1 MEGDWRHAQNTWR
14 MGSEMERFSTGR
26 SGGICRRFI
35 NGSCR
40 LGPRCNY
47 RHEWPVRSS
56 SQICRYFQKGLCWYG
71 DYCKYVHVLQ
81 PEGDAAIAGRRA
93 SVPTVS
99 TSSVAT
105 ALPDRRGSEPAL
117 LQTEVM
123 SRWEHSMSH
132 SHSVVNV
139 SNPQYNTG
147 RLAADIAE
155 EQSQDNNTYLTASW
169 ESVQISGGAQA
180 GAYDGRNEQTSS
192 NQTDDV
198 GAAAAS
204 TTQGIVGEI
213 EAFLQ
218 SKNMTCGI
226 CMDKVYEKPDPRHQV
241 FGILPNCS
249 HSFCLHCI
257 RTWRKTKD
265 LGPDVVKSCPQCRVR
280 SAFYVPNK
288 YWVEGQAKEN
298 IIATFK
304 EKFSK
309 KSCSYYT
316 RYRCCPF
323 KTECLYRHDK
333 TARRRSFPYHT
344 EDEDDY
350 DGVDLLNFFIAMTL
364 LGGDDDDD
372 DDNDDDFDF
381 PFYLTEEYGF

>member
-1 MEGDWRHAQNTWR
+1 MP
-14 MGSEMERFSTGR
+14 M
-26 SGGICRRFI
+26 RFI

-71 DYCKYVHVLQ
+71 DDCKFIHVLQ
-81 PEGDAAIAGRRA
+81 PEGDAAYAGRRA

-105 ALPDRRGSEPAL
+105 APPDRRGSEPAL
-117 LQTEVM
+117 LQAEVM
-123 SRWEHSMSH
+123 SRWERSMSH

-147 RLAADIAE
+147 RLAAGIAE
-155 EQSQDNNTYLTASW
+155 EQSQDNGTYLTASW
-169 ESVQISGGAQA
+169 ESVQISGAAQA
-180 GAYDGRNEQTSS
+180 GAYDGRNEQETSS
-192 NQTDDV
+192 NETEDV

-226 CMDKVYEKPDPRHQV
+226 CMDKVYEKPDSRHQV

-298 IIATFK
+298 VIAAFK
-304 EKFSK
+304 DKFSK

-364 LGGDDDDD
+364 LSGDDDDN
-372 DDNDDDFDF
+372 NDDDFDF